1 MSEATTNVAM
11 GELEVSADSG
21 VTLST
26 FVGSCVALCLYD
38 PAAKIGGMAHIM
50 LPEGNNSEG
59 NSANEAKYANQ
70 AFENT
75 LKMMAAKGA
84 LQRRMVAKIA
94 GGAKVFSHDGAE
106 SMFNIGARNAEA
118 VKGLLEKSGIKLL
131 AEDIGSSTGRWVK
144 LDVGTGRVLVS
155 TRKTGEKT
163 L

>member
-1 MSEATTNVAM
+1 MNEATTNVAM

-38 PAAKIGGMAHIM
+38 PAARIGGMAHIM
-50 LPEGNNSEG
+50 LPEGNSEG
-59 NSANEAKYANQ
+59 NNTNEAKYANQ

-75 LKMMAAKGA
+75 LKMMTAKGA

-118 VKGLLEKSGIKLL
+118 VRRLLEKSEIKLL

-144 LDVGTGRVLVS
+144 LDIGTGRVLVS